1 MMDVQTTLPLGPAAR
16 TAVDTLDQLNRA
28 REMALSVSRSL
39 VRQAAHTIR
48 ALHRREWD
56 EAERLAGL
64 ASASVGALREQ
75 LRPYPGLFHAGYVQD
90 AFKEFV
96 EARLLQAM
104 VRNQSLPTNE
114 DLEVEPAAYLNGMAE
129 AASELRRYLLDALRS
144 GVVLADRPEYERL
157 LAVMDEV
164 YTLLV
169 TVDYPD
175 AVTGGLRRSTDAL
188 RAVLERTRGDLTLS
202 IQQAQ
207 LLAAM
212 NAAR

>member
-1 MMDVQTTLPLGPAAR
+1 MDVQTTLPLGPAAR

-39 VRQAAHTIR
+39 VHQAAHTIR

-104 VRNQSLPTNE
+104 VRNQPLPTNE